1 VSTSDRSAAGD
12 AAHYVRA
19 DHRYLYLITG
29 DLLDLD
35 PRTRAALG
43 RRLAY
48 DAAQIPD
55 DQLRALFRGAWPER
69 VTAAWL
75 AGFDR
80 RTRLRPL
87 LADLLLAADAMHPV
101 GAYCFTLARFAGPQ
115 DATILRTYLRRILP
129 GAGPGPVAALAALLY
144 LDSRL
149 ATAHA
154 TAFLNRHDRGG
165 AGSTHQ
171 PLPGSDPRQQQRR
184 LARLCAFADTHTAS
198 PPSVL

>member
-1 VSTSDRSAAGD
+1 MAGGGGAVSTSDRSAAGD
-12 AAHYVRA
+12 AAHYV
-19 DHRYLYLITG
+19 
-29 DLLDLD
+29 
-35 PRTRAALG
+35 
-43 RRLAY
+43 
-48 DAAQIPD
+48 
-55 DQLRALFRGAWPER
+55 
-69 VTAAWL
+69 
-75 AGFDR
+75 
-80 RTRLRPL
+80 
-87 LADLLLAADAMHPV
+87 
-101 GAYCFTLARFAGPQ
+101 
-115 DATILRTYLRRILP
+115 RRILP